1 MLLTLLTQTINTIIK
16 DIEPVDVRVATGCL
30 LYSYLNNQDN
40 KIDLRNKALAFK
52 DYYYS
57 QCIEKKITNRTIGFI
72 NIEKIVKNKK
82 LQDISTISNSDYEN
96 ILKWYNVSDLEVKF
110 NPDDLDPRTYGTISF
125 KSNYEKE
132 KFSELHNNYLKPISL
147 YYRNKYNI
155 LFKLKKSSRCMIGNS
170 LRNNGYPKE
179 SKTENILGLSFE
191 DFKLYLE
198 SKFEYWMNWENYG
211 LFNGE
216 LNYGWDIDHIIP
228 LNSAQTKDDII
239 RLNHYTNLQPLC
251 SYINRHIKMYKIQ

>member
-155 LFKLKKSSRCMIGNS
+155 PYENLQIVSITDSVVPARDVTFFIKDYSSNRIVQDI
-170 LRNNGYPKE
+170 E
-179 SKTENILGLSFE
+179 QGLI
-191 DFKLYLE
+191 
-198 SKFEYWMNWENYG
+198 
-211 LFNGE
+211 LFNKKPSVVR
-216 LNYGWDIDHIIP
+216 LTTDSFVYII
-228 LNSAQTKDDII
+228 I
-239 RLNHYTNLQPLC
+239 
-251 SYINRHIKMYKIQ
+251 